1 MNGEILEAAIK
12 EDKDR
17 GLIPFC
23 CVATLGTTSSCAF
36 DDLKSLGQ
44 VCQAQVNHSRKIMYI
59 KSMVLRVYGS
69 T

>member
-44 VCQAQVNHSRKIMYI
+44 VCQAQVN
-59 KSMVLRVYGS
+59 
-69 T
+69 